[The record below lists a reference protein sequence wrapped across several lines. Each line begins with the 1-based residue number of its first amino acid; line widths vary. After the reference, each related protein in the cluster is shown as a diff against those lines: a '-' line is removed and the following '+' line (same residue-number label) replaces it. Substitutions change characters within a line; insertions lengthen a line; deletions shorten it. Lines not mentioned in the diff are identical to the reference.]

1 MNTQMIMSN
10 NTSKVV
16 LNKTNNISF
25 HISRNKNDSI
35 PLRNSSIDENLRFW
49 RQIPPVVMQLS
60 LH

>member
-1 MNTQMIMSN
+1 MNTQMSN

-16 LNKTNNISF
+16 LNKTNNFSF